1 VRPVSSEYEVSQDF
15 GSYATAGVVGNAYG
29 NEVQQ
34 LVAMYGN
41 YQPFGHAGQD
51 IATPI
56 GTPVVAISDGTVLWA
71 GWGEDLPGDES
82 WGPSGYFQR
91 WALYKT
97 FPGICTVIQHW
108 WGISVTAHMSD
119 APLNVGDKV
128 TEGQQIGL
136 TGNTKARGQAVGA
149 HVHIEALI
157 DLSYTTGGGLIY
169 GRTDPTQFY
178 GGLAA
183 QGSATQ
189 EEDMANV
196 SDDQLGRL
204 LRAADRV
211 NGVITDEHAK
221 VLTTNDID
229 DIANKVL
236 ETLVPLAG
244 GGTTDLKTKVT
255 YQKQEF
261 NVIGAKIDAL
271 ATAVATMVSAQPGVT
286 ISSDEILGQIDN
298 TLRDVLAKGAAE

>member
-1 VRPVSSEYEVSQDF
+1 MRPVDSKYEVSQDF
-15 GSYATAGVVGNAYG
+15 GSYATAGVVGNANG

-51 IATPI
+51 IATPV
-56 GTPVVAISDGTVLWA
+56 GTPVYAISDGTVLWA

-82 WGPSGYFQR
+82 WGPSGYFRR
-91 WALYKT
+91 WALYKF

-119 APLNVGDKV
+119 APLNVGDNV
-128 TEGQQIGL
+128 REGQQIGL
-136 TGNTKARGQAVGA
+136 TGNTKARGQTVGA

-183 QGSATQ
+183 TGSITPEDLKEFLMALNDQQQADIYWQLCTPEGRNAQADLTVDRLLARKLPLIDQSGATNKVTGTTTPETKFSWMAHNDAQNLSATV
-189 EEDMANV
+189 ALT
-196 SDDQLGRL
+196 SDVAEVKEL
-204 LRAADRV
+204 L
-211 NGVITDEHAK
+211 K
-221 VLTTNDID
+221 
-229 DIANKVL
+229 
-236 ETLVPLAG
+236 
-244 GGTTDLKTKVT
+244 
-255 YQKQEF
+255 
-261 NVIGAKIDAL
+261 
-271 ATAVATMVSAQPGVT
+271 
-286 ISSDEILGQIDN
+286 EILA
-298 TLRDVLAKGAAE
+298 AKKEG

>member
-1 VRPVSSEYEVSQDF
+1 MRPVSSKYEVSQDF
-15 GSYATAGVVGNAYG
+15 GSYATAGVVGNASG
-29 NEVQQ
+29 SEVQQ

-56 GTPVVAISDGTVLWA
+56 GTPVYAISDGTVLWA
-71 GWGEDLPGDES
+71 GWGEDLPGDDS

-119 APLNVGDKV
+119 APLNAGDKV

-136 TGNTKARGQAVGA
+136 TGNTKARGQTVGA

-157 DLSYTTGGGLIY
+157 DLSYSTGGGLIY

-178 GGLAA
+178 GGIAA
-183 QGSATQ
+183 QGSAITPLQ
-189 EEDMANV
+189 EDDM
-196 SDDQLGRL
+196 S
-204 LRAADRV
+204 AADVAAIRGDLNTV
-211 NGVITDEHAK
+211 HEAILDAETRIRADLNSVHQTVIAKAAAQQEVIRQLSTKQGV
-221 VLTTNDID
+221 DID
-229 DIANKVL
+229 YSKV
-236 ETLVPLAG
+236 EDAAKAG
-244 GGTTDLKTKVT
+244 
-255 YQKQEF
+255 
-261 NVIGAKIDAL
+261 AADAL
-271 ATAVATMVSAQPGVT
+271 ANGITVDVT
-286 ISSDEILGQIDN
+286 LNG
-298 TLRDVLAKGAAE
+298 AKTNG

>member
-1 VRPVSSEYEVSQDF
+1 MRPVDSKYEVSQDF
-15 GSYATAGVVGNAYG
+15 GSYATAGVVGNANG

-34 LVAMYGN
+34 LVAQYGN

-56 GTPVVAISDGTVLWA
+56 GTPVYAVSDGTVLWA
-71 GWGEDLPGDES
+71 GWGEDLPGDDS
-82 WGPSGYFQR
+82 WGPSGYFKR

-136 TGNTKARGQAVGA
+136 TGNTKARGQTVGA

-169 GRTDPTQFY
+169 GRTNPTQFY
-178 GGLAA
+178 GGIAA
-183 QGSATQ
+183 QGTTTTPAVTES
-189 EEDMANV
+189 EEDFMGGTIDAQQAEDIV
-196 SDDQLGRL
+196 QAVVARVVEALDGKVKIHPVQAESIVQATTARTT
-204 LRAADRV
+204 AAVDAL
-211 NGVITDEHAK
+211 NTGKTIDKQQA
-221 VLTTNDID
+221 D
-229 DIANKVL
+229 DIAQAAARYT
-236 ETLVPLAG
+236 E
-244 GGTTDLKTKVT
+244 
-255 YQKQEF
+255 E
-261 NVIGAKIDAL
+261 AK
-271 ATAVATMVSAQPGVT
+271 
-286 ISSDEILGQIDN
+286 
-298 TLRDVLAKGAAE
+298 